1 MGLVVE
7 LVSPERIAFSGNA
20 NMVICR
26 TTAGD
31 LAFLAG
37 HIPFIGVLDAH
48 PVRIVLEDGS
58 EQVVAV
64 HHGFVE
70 VSPTENETTRITVL
84 SDLAE
89 LAADIDVSRAESAK
103 ERAQAALSS
112 NEDDVEAR
120 AALQRAQVRLSAVSA
135 AA

>member
-1 MGLVVE
+1 MALEVE
-7 LVSPERIAFSGNA
+7 LVSPERIAFSGEA

-26 TTAGD
+26 TMSGD
-31 LAFLAG
+31 VAFLAG
-37 HIPFIGVLDAH
+37 HVPFIGVLQAH
-48 PVRIVLEDGS
+48 PVRIVLEDGT

-70 VSPTENETTRITVL
+70 VSPSEGDNTRITVL

-89 LAADIDVSRAESAK
+89 LAEDIDVARAEAARD
-103 ERAQAALSS
+103 RAAARIAAD
-112 NEDDVEAR
+112 EHDVEAK
-120 AALQRAQVRLSAVSA
+120 AALQRAEVRLSVA

>member
-1 MGLVVE
+1 MALDVE
-7 LVSPERIAFSGNA
+7 LVSPERIAFSGRA

-26 TTAGD
+26 TLSGD
-31 LAFLAG
+31 VAFLAG
-37 HIPFIGVLDAH
+37 HVPFIGVLEAH
-48 PVRIVLEDGS
+48 PVRIVLEDGT

-70 VSPTENETTRITVL
+70 VSPPEDDTTRITVL

-89 LAADIDVSRAESAK
+89 LAEDIDVARAEAAK
-103 ERAQAALSS
+103 ERAMARLASD
-112 NEDDVEAR
+112 EHDVDAK
-120 AALQRAQVRLSAVSA
+120 AALQRAEVRLSVA

>member
-1 MGLVVE
+1 MALEVE
-7 LVSPERIAFSGNA
+7 LVSPEKVAFSGAA

-26 TTAGD
+26 TMTGD
-31 LAFLAG
+31 VAFLAG
-37 HIPFIGVLDAH
+37 HVPFIGVLQAH
-48 PVRIVLEDGS
+48 PVRIVLEDGT

-70 VSPTENETTRITVL
+70 VSPTEGETTRITVL

-89 LAADIDVSRAESAK
+89 LAEDIDVARAEAARD
-103 ERAQAALSS
+103 RAAARIAAD
-112 NEDDVEAR
+112 EHDVEAK
-120 AALQRAQVRLSAVSA
+120 AALQRAEVRLSVA

>member
-1 MGLVVE
+1 MGLLVE

-20 NMVICR
+20 NMIICR
-26 TTAGD
+26 TTTGD

-37 HIPFIGVLDAH
+37 HVPFIGVLDAH

-70 VSPTENETTRITVL
+70 VSPTENEVTRVTVL

-89 LAADIDVSRAESAK
+89 LASEIDVPRAEAARD
-103 ERAQAALSS
+103 RAQAALAADES
-112 NEDDVEAR
+112 DVEAR
-120 AALQRAQVRLSAVSA
+120 AALRRAEVRLSAVA
-135 AA
+135 AAA

>member
-1 MGLVVE
+1 MALEVE
-7 LVSPERIAFSGNA
+7 LVSPEKIAFSGAA

-26 TTAGD
+26 TMTGD
-31 LAFLAG
+31 VAFLAG
-37 HIPFIGVLDAH
+37 HVPFIGVLQAH
-48 PVRIVLEDGS
+48 PVRIVLEDGT

-70 VSPTENETTRITVL
+70 VSPTEGETTRITVL

-89 LAADIDVSRAESAK
+89 LAEDIDVARAEAARD
-103 ERAQAALSS
+103 RAAARIAAD
-112 NEDDVEAR
+112 EHDVEAK
-120 AALQRAQVRLSAVSA
+120 AALQRAEVRLSVA

>member
-1 MGLVVE
+1 MALDVE
-7 LVSPERIAFSGNA
+7 LVSPERIAFSGRA

-26 TTAGD
+26 TLSGD
-31 LAFLAG
+31 VAFLAG
-37 HIPFIGVLDAH
+37 HVPFIGVLEAH
-48 PVRIVLEDGS
+48 PVRIVLEDGT

-70 VSPTENETTRITVL
+70 VSPPEGETTRITVL

-89 LAADIDVSRAESAK
+89 LAEDIDVGRAEAAK
-103 ERAQAALSS
+103 ERAMARLASD
-112 NEDDVEAR
+112 EHDVDAK
-120 AALQRAQVRLSAVSA
+120 AALQRAEVRLSVA

>member
-26 TTAGD
+26 TTTGD

-37 HIPFIGVLDAH
+37 HVPFIGVLDAH
-48 PVRIVLEDGS
+48 PVRIVLENGS

-70 VSPTENETTRITVL
+70 VSPTEGETTRVPVL

-89 LAADIDVSRAESAK
+89 LASDIDVARAEAARD
-103 ERAQAALSS
+103 RAEAILASDE
-112 NEDDVEAR
+112 NNVEAR
-120 AALQRAQVRLSAVSA
+120 AALLRAQVRISA
-135 AA
+135 ANAAA

>member
-1 MGLVVE
+1 MALEVE
-7 LVSPERIAFSGNA
+7 LVSPEKIAFSGAA

-26 TTAGD
+26 TMTGD
-31 LAFLAG
+31 VAFLAG
-37 HIPFIGVLDAH
+37 HVPFIGVLQAH
-48 PVRIVLEDGS
+48 PVRIVLEDGT

-70 VSPTENETTRITVL
+70 VSPTEGETTRITVL

-89 LAADIDVSRAESAK
+89 LAEDIDVPRAEAARD
-103 ERAQAALSS
+103 RATARIAAD
-112 NEDDVEAR
+112 EHDVEAK
-120 AALQRAQVRLSAVSA
+120 AALQRAEVRLSVA